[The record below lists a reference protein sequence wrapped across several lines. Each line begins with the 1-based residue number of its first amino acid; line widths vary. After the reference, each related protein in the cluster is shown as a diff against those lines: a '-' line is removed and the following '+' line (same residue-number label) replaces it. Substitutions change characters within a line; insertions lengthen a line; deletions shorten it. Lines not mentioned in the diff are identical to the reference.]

1 MPRIFAPLV
10 AGLVA
15 FAALALPLA
24 APVEAQRLRPAQ
36 LTAEDRQDLQRIET
50 YLNGIRTLSADFLQI
65 SQQGG
70 IAKGKFYLSRPGK
83 MRFEYEPPTPILMV
97 ADGNFLVYYDSM
109 LKQTSHLPLSTTPVS
124 LLVREQIRMSGD
136 VTVTGVERGPGTLRV
151 TLRQTKEPDQGAI
164 TLVFSD
170 QPLQLLQWSV
180 LDPQGQTTRVSLN
193 NMRTDVRLSADLF
206 RFSDPRLGASN

>member
-24 APVEAQRLRPAQ
+24 PPAEAQRLRPAQ

-50 YLNGIRTLSADFLQI
+50 YLNGIKTLSADFLQI

-136 VTVTGVERGPGTLRV
+136 VTVTGIERGPGTLRV

-180 LDPQGQTTRVSLN
+180 LDPQGQNTRVSLN
-193 NMRTDVRLSADLF
+193 NMRTDVRLSNDLF
-206 RFSDPRLGASN
+206 RFSDPRLGMPN